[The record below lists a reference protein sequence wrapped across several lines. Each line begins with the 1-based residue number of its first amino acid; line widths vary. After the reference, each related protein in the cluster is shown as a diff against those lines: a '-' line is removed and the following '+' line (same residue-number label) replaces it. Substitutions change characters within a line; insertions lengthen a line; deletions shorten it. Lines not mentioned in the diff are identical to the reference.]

1 MNIINRICLLLA
13 PAMFVVVLSGCVS
26 RAQIEI
32 SSDDEFQRMRTSMP
46 LSNNLTDRAYVRCV
60 ALSIIAQLDEPYVSY
75 DWEIELFDSQDV
87 NAFAMAGGKIGVLT
101 GLLDVAT
108 NQDQLAA
115 VLGHEVAHVTEDH
128 TLERANR
135 DVLVRNTAIF
145 GSEVLDAS
153 TGLETTDIMVFGAQ
167 VGLMLPYQRS
177 AESEA
182 DTVGL
187 VYMSAAGFDPR
198 ASITLWTNMEKA
210 SGGAGPPP
218 WLSTHPSGDARI
230 AELAGEM
237 IEVLPLYNKALE
249 EGRRPNCRN

>member
-1 MNIINRICLLLA
+1 MSIINRIIWFIF
-13 PAMFVVVLSGCVS
+13 PVMFVAVLSGCVS
-26 RAQIEI
+26 QAQIEI

-60 ALSIIAQLDEPYVSY
+60 ARSIIAQLDEPYVSY
-75 DWEIELFDSQDV
+75 DWEIELFDSNDV
-87 NAFAMAGGKIGVLT
+87 NAFAMAGGKIGVLS
-101 GLLDVAT
+101 GLLNVAT

-135 DVLVRNTAIF
+135 DAVTRNVAIF

-198 ASITLWTNMEKA
+198 ASITLWTNMAKA

-218 WLSTHPSGDARI
+218 WLSTHPSGDSRI

-237 IEVLPLYNKALE
+237 IDVLPLYNKALE
-249 EGRRPNCRN
+249 EGRRPNCSP

>member
-1 MNIINRICLLLA
+1 MNIINRIICLLA
-13 PAMFVVVLSGCVS
+13 SAAFVAVMSGCVS

-32 SSDDEFQRMRTSMP
+32 SSDDEFQQMRTSMP

-60 ALSIIAQLDEPYVSY
+60 ALRIIAQLDEPYASY
-75 DWEIELFDSQDV
+75 DWEIELFDSPDV
-87 NAFAMAGGKIGVLT
+87 NAFAMAGGKIGVLS

-108 NQDQLAA
+108 DQDQLAA

-135 DVLVRNTAIF
+135 EMVTRNAAIF
-145 GSEVLDAS
+145 GSEVFDAS

-182 DTVGL
+182 DVVGL
-187 VYMSAAGFDPR
+187 VYMSEAGFDPR
-198 ASITLWTNMEKA
+198 ASITLWTNMAKA
-210 SGGAGPPP
+210 GGAGPPP

-230 AELAGEM
+230 AELAGELRD
-237 IEVLPLYNKALE
+237 VLPLYNKALE
-249 EGRRPNCRN
+249 EGRRANCGN